1 MIYYEDL
8 IAEENA
14 PITSFPERLEKNLKE
29 IIKFIDFKWDTER
42 FKCLLNDNEGK
53 FHRMKRCIDN
63 SSLDLTSSRLNF
75 DNRNAT
81 MDIYQKKH
89 IIWIQSS
96 ITKVQ
101 QAMKERSI
109 DSTYL
114 SRYISKHVKIV
125 FCY

>member
-1 MIYYEDL
+1 MIYYENL

-89 IIWIQSS
+89 IIWIRSS
-96 ITKVQ
+96 INKVQ
-101 QAMKERSI
+101 IAMKERGI

-114 SRYISKHVKIV
+114 SRYISNHVKIV
-125 FCY
+125 ICH

>member
-29 IIKFIDFKWDTER
+29 IIKFIDFEWDTGR

-89 IIWIQSS
+89 IAWINSAISS
-96 ITKVQ
+96 VQ
-101 QAMKERSI
+101 QAIKKRNIE
-109 DSTYL
+109 STCL
-114 SRYISKHVKIV
+114 SEYKGNHVKIV
-125 FCY
+125 ICP